1 MLDDENAWM
10 AEWLAHPTM
19 WSNLNDQS
27 QVNWHKKSEITE
39 GCSSSEFEINGHGSF
54 GQERSTECNIK

>member
-1 MLDDENAWM
+1 MAGWLDGQM

-19 WSNLNDQS
+19 WSNLNDQYP

-39 GCSSSEFEINGHGSF
+39 GCSSDSEINGHGFF
-54 GQERSTECNIK
+54 GQEHRMQY